1 MSSDEFQTQQ
11 GGSKTYPSQCG
22 SLKKGSHVLLK
33 GKPCKIVD
41 IATSKTGKHGH
52 AKANITGLD
61 IFTNKKYEDCHPTSH
76 NVDCP
81 FVTKTDYELVSVG
94 DDDYVT
100 FIDKDG
106 EFREDL
112 KLPDDVDL
120 QDMVAKLKS
129 DLEQDKNLLI
139 TVVSAMGEE
148 KIIAYRDDKNA
159 EKASS

>member
-1 MSSDEFQTQQ
+1 MGSEDEFNAEA
-11 GGSKTYPSQCG
+11 GGSETFPMQCG
-22 SLKKGSHVLLK
+22 NLKKGSHVILK
-33 GKPCKIVD
+33 GKPCKVVD

-52 AKANITGLD
+52 AKANITGID

-81 FVTKTDYELVSVG
+81 FVTKTDYELVSVA
-94 DDDYVT
+94 DDNYVT

-112 KLPDDVDL
+112 KLPDDDDL
-120 QDMVAKLKS
+120 SDMVAKLKE
-129 DLEQDKNLLI
+129 DVENPDKNLLI
-139 TVVSAMGEE
+139 TVVSAMGDE

-159 EKASS
+159 GKN

>member
-1 MSSDEFQTQQ
+1 MSEDEFNAEA
-11 GGSKTYPSQCG
+11 GGSKTFPMQCG
-22 SLKKGSHVLLK
+22 NLKKGSHVILK
-33 GKPCKIVD
+33 GKPCKVVD

-81 FVTKTDYELVSVG
+81 FVTKTDFELVSVA
-94 DDDYVT
+94 DDNFVT
-100 FIDKDG
+100 FIDKEG

-112 KLPDDVDL
+112 QLPTDEDL
-120 QDMVAKLKS
+120 SEMVNKLKA
-129 DLEQDKNLLI
+129 DLEADKNLLI

-159 EKASS
+159 DKN